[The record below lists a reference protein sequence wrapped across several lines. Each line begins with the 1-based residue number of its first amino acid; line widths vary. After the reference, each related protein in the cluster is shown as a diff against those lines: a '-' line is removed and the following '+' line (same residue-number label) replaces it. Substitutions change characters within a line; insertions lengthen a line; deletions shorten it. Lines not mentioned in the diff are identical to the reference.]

1 MGLKPPSSRDLH
13 PSGLAVLCSRPGSDR
28 RVFSEP
34 SVGPGE
40 GRVAKCGLRLIRYL
54 SLGFRGPPP
63 GGRLQVANSWGRVQ
77 ASGEPGLAGTWSLLL
92 KALPGAA
99 LGSLETPGG
108 PSCLSWGVEM
118 PNGPH
123 ASSCSLHLPRPPS
136 SLQKASL
143 CYVPRLLCHT
153 PESKPDCPGIS
164 WFLPR
169 SEPGPLGSAQGGAV
183 PPPKAF
189 HTPVPW
195 AAGD

>member
-28 RVFSEP
+28 RVFSEL

-40 GRVAKCGLRLIRYL
+40 GRVAKCGLWLIRYL

-108 PSCLSWGVEM
+108 PSCLSWGLEM

-123 ASSCSLHLPRPPS
+123 ASSCSPPPPLAPLFLAESEPVLCPQIALP
-136 SLQKASL
+136 
-143 CYVPRLLCHT
+143 Y
-153 PESKPDCPGIS
+153 PGI
-164 WFLPR
+164 
-169 SEPGPLGSAQGGAV
+169 
-183 PPPKAF
+183 KARLSG
-189 HTPVPW
+189 H
-195 AAGD
+195 